1 MQEQQT
7 EHKET
12 LDKTEARQGQRG
24 FSTRVL
30 LISLP
35 LIILAFIAIYIFA
48 EVNDSE
54 TPTAG
59 NVPSLESSETTV
71 TE

>member
-1 MQEQQT
+1 MQDEQT
-7 EHKET
+7 EQNET
-12 LDKTEARQGQRG
+12 LKKTEARQGQRG

-48 EVNDSE
+48 EANDSE
-54 TPTAG
+54 NPSAG
-59 NVPSLESSETTV
+59 DVPSVDSSETPP